1 MRLIVPI
8 PCGISDYRDFYLTF
22 GCGVS
27 LRWSEF
33 TTIRCEIWL
42 KWSIRKNWFFV
53 SVVFVGANCLLYK
66 LRTTSVDFVLYQWF
80 FFSWFFLEATDSHR
94 IFNKLKTKTNWKKLF
109 LDIYRS
115 KIAGLNQKLIKLS
128 GINKNKQKTRNI
140 VRSITSNSI
149 ICCEEVKRMLINKS
163 ANIRIISINMRGWNS
178 DTAFWKLIT
187 QFRWL
192 LKYVRE
198 CQNDKHKML

>member
-1 MRLIVPI
+1 MEHPEELVFRI
-8 PCGISDYRDFYLTF
+8 
-22 GCGVS
+22 CGVCRS
-27 LRWSEF
+27 QLF
-33 TTIRCEIWL
+33 VIQTTYNFCGLCVIPMI
-42 KWSIRKNWFFV
+42 
-53 SVVFVGANCLLYK
+53 
-66 LRTTSVDFVLYQWF
+66 